1 MNHETCLK
9 HTGVVA
15 DIEHLKNSLIDQ
27 QARITELDNRIDMI
41 MTRLNVILGGMVVS
55 VIALLLNLIVRIV

>member
-9 HTGVVA
+9 HTGVVS
-15 DIEHLKNSLIDQ
+15 DIEHLKSSLSDH
-27 QARITELDNRIDMI
+27 QARIAELDNRIDMI